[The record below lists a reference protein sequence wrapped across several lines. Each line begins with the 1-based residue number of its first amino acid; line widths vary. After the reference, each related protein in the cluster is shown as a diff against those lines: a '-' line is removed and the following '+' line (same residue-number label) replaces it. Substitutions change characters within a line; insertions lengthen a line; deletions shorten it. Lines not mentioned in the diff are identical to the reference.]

1 MKIIELMMQYLIWQF
16 VHVLDLALQ
25 NWAITMVALGG
36 AVYWSGKQRRLN
48 RHHL

>member
-1 MKIIELMMQYLIWQF
+1 MNILELTIRQLTWQF

-25 NWAITMVALGG
+25 NWAITMTVLVA
-36 AVYWSGKQRRLN
+36 AIYWAGRQRRLN